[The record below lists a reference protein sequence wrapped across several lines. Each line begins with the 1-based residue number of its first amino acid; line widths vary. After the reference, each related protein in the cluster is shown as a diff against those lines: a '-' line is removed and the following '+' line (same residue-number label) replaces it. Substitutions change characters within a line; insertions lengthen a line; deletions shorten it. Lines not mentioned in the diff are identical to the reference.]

1 MRVDIVTLFPELIA
15 PYFEGGLI
23 KSAQE
28 RGILEIHFHQ
38 LRDYTQDE
46 HRQVD
51 DRPYGGG
58 PGMVL
63 KPEPFFHAVEAIQG
77 ELPAPARVILLS
89 ARGVLFTQ
97 ALARE
102 FSKEEALILLCGR
115 YQGID
120 ERVRTLAA
128 DEVSIGDYVLSGGEL
143 PALVVTEAVCRLV
156 PGVVGN
162 LESLEADSFGEED
175 LLGPPQY
182 TRPPEFRG
190 LKVPEVLLSG
200 DHRAIARWRREQALR
215 ITKIN
220 RPDLYAK
227 LKDRLKYKRDG

>member
-38 LRDYTQDE
+38 LRDYARDE

-77 ELPAPARVILLS
+77 GLSAPARVILLS

-120 ERVRTLAA
+120 ERVRTIAT

-143 PALVVTEAVCRLV
+143 PALVITEAVCRLV

-162 LESLEADSFGEED
+162 LESLEADSFEEAD

-200 DHRAIARWRREQALR
+200 DHQAIARWRREQALK

-227 LKDRLKYKRDG
+227 LKDEAEDGRYG